1 MNDKVQV
8 ALSLGEVRAVA
19 RALQVARLHHF
30 KLGGYRSLGG
40 RQSHLYDCAS
50 GASAV
55 LRIALCNYAKGRQCG
70 SFGAGDKLMCKWEAE
85 GYRDM
90 GVRYA

>member
-30 KLGGYRSLGG
+30 RCGVGRG
-40 RQSHLYDCAS
+40 RQSHIYDCAA

-55 LRIALCNYAKGRQCG
+55 LRIALCNYAEGRQCG
-70 SFGAGDKLMCKWEAE
+70 SFGAGDKLRCKWEAE